1 MNSVWRR
8 KKRNLDAFK
17 KARRGDD
24 LMVQFEC
31 DWCVFGKLKKR
42 RPNSTSPTDVLL
54 MACIRR
60 ATLDAFW
67 SRAGSTVNG
76 QALLVQKGISLS
88 NMVGI
93 DPPYLEPGP
102 LPSFDHCGYG
112 VAIQLLLKS
121 REAGR
126 YQSSHQQWDT
136 VRRMSVAYRN
146 QVRAS
151 GVANS
156 STLSV
161 GEADGKKYARI
172 CEDPCSS
179 LWYSRFSTGCK
190 RRMGQ
195 DWRPDRAIT
204 PELMKALMTKVE
216 ERLSGRLLDESYR
229 RRLVMAGAYFA
240 ITYVDSLRGPEGLL
254 VDLGGLR
261 KNLMKGLDKDYV
273 IVALL
278 GQVKGEHGEREHL
291 LPTASTTRSG
301 IKVRGWVERVIAVN
315 QVCGRTSGPAFCDDN
330 GVVLRSRDMNEIF
343 HQLLGEIFVEHPAM
357 FQADIQSIADIED
370 KYSVYRSL
378 RRGSDSLAIA
388 MNVPEEDIRVVNRW
402 AKKEASGVSKPSMG
416 MTQYYA
422 DIHILLPSFMRY
434 TGAM

>member
-1 MNSVWRR
+1 MTSSWGR
-8 KKRNLDAFK
+8 KKRRQDMFK
-17 KARRGDD
+17 VGRQGDD

-31 DWCVFGKLKKR
+31 DWCVFGKMKNKR
-42 RPNSTSPTDVLL
+42 PDPKRGPDVLL

-60 ATLDAFW
+60 ANLDAFW
-67 SRAGSTVNG
+67 SRARSTVNG
-76 QALLVQKGISLS
+76 QAVLIRKGIELCEP
-88 NMVGI
+88 VEI

-102 LPSFDHCGYG
+102 LPPFDHCGYA
-112 VAIQLLLKS
+112 VAIQMLLKS

-126 YQSSHQQWDT
+126 YHTSHQQWDT
-136 VRRMSVAYRN
+136 IRRIGVAYRN

-151 GVANS
+151 GAANS

-172 CEDPCSS
+172 CNDPCGS
-179 LWYSRFSTGCK
+179 LWFSRFSAGCK

-204 PELMKALMTKVE
+204 PELMKFLMQKIE
-216 ERLSGRLLDESYR
+216 DRLEARNLEPAFR
-229 RRLVMAGAYFA
+229 RRLIMAGAYFA
-240 ITYVDSLRGPEGLL
+240 FAYVDSLRGPEGLL

-261 KNLMKGLDKDYV
+261 KNFVKGQNEDYV

-291 LPTASTTRSG
+291 LPTASVTRSG
-301 IKVRGWVERVIAVN
+301 IKVRQWVQRVIAVN
-315 QVCGRTSGPAFCDDN
+315 QMCGRETGPAFCDEK
-330 GVVLRSRDMNEIF
+330 GVVLKSGDMNEVL
-343 HQLLGEIFVEHPAM
+343 HELLGEIFVEHPGL
-357 FQADIQSIADIED
+357 FQSDIESISDIED
-370 KYSVYRSL
+370 KYSVYRSF

-388 MNVPEEDIRVVNRW
+388 MKVAPEDIKVVNRW
-402 AKKEASGVSKPSMG
+402 SKKEAAGTSKVSLD

-422 DIHILLPSFMRY
+422 EVHILLPAFKRY

>member
-1 MNSVWRR
+1 MTSVWRR
-8 KKRNLDAFK
+8 KKRNQNAFK
-17 KARRGDD
+17 EARRGDD

-31 DWCVFGKLKKR
+31 DWCVFRKLKGKL
-42 RPNSTSPTDVLL
+42 PDQTSPQDILL

-76 QALLVQKGISLS
+76 QASLIQKGMALS
-88 NMVGI
+88 RLVGLE
-93 DPPYLEPGP
+93 PPYLEPGP
-102 LPSFDHCGYG
+102 LPSYDHCGYG

-121 REAGR
+121 REPGK
-126 YQSSHQQWDT
+126 YHTSHQQWDT
-136 VRRMSVAYRN
+136 VRRMSTAYGN

-156 STLSV
+156 STFSV
-161 GEADGKKYARI
+161 GEADGKKYSRI

-179 LWYSRFSTGCK
+179 LWYSRFSAGCK

-195 DWRPDRAIT
+195 DWRPDKAIT
-204 PELMKALMTKVE
+204 PEIMKSLMTKIE
-216 ERLSGRLLDESYR
+216 ERLESKTLDASYR

-240 ITYVDSLRGPEGLL
+240 ICYVDSLRGPEGLL
-254 VDLGGLR
+254 LDLGGLR
-261 KNLMKGLDKDYV
+261 RNFVKGEDKKYV
-273 IVALL
+273 IVALR

-301 IKVRGWVERVIAVN
+301 IKVRGWMRRVIVVN
-315 QVCGRTSGPAFCDDN
+315 QQCDRVTGPALCDDS
-330 GVVLRSRDMNEIF
+330 GVVLKSRDMNEVL
-343 HQLLGEIFVEHPAM
+343 HDLLGEIYVEHPA
-357 FQADIQSIADIED
+357 FFDSDIQSIADIED
-370 KYSVYRSL
+370 KYSVYRSF

-388 MNVPEEDIRVVNRW
+388 MKVPSEDIKVVNRW
-402 AKKEASGVSKPSMG
+402 SRKEASGTSKVSMD

-422 DIHILLPSFMRY
+422 DIHILLPSCLRY